1 MTMTIISIFAKLKIA
16 FMSGK
21 LFFTQLLCILVFAG
35 FSQTTQEDEMFQ
47 FAETG
52 VKLKLNE
59 AGSEMIVDW
68 EHFGEGSQVI
78 HIYEYSEVNIIAIAS
93 DPETTFWI
101 ITKDNE
107 RLTPNKIE
115 KDGMYYYGFTFISG
129 VNTDDKPLI
138 EWRTGPKSYR
148 VKFFIG
154 LKKAE

>member
-1 MTMTIISIFAKLKIA
+1 MLKKLII
-16 FMSGK
+16 
-21 LFFTQLLCILVFAG
+21 TQLLCFLVITG

-52 VKLKLNE
+52 AKLKLNE
-59 AGSEMIVDW
+59 AGATTILDW

-78 HIYEYSEVNIIAIAS
+78 HIYEYSEVNIIAIAA

-115 KDGMYYYGFTFISG
+115 KDGMYYYGFSFISG

-138 EWRTGPKSYR
+138 EWRTGSKSYR

-154 LKKAE
+154 LKKAEY